1 MFNEDTTA
9 VAKKYDVS
17 YLDIKEWRSLR
28 LWDEDR
34 FELIVLFGTS
44 PSVIKLFE
52 LKLINI
58 N

>member
-34 FELIVLFGTS
+34 FELIVLFGTQ
-44 PSVIKLFE
+44 PSVIKLLE

>member
-34 FELIVLFGTS
+34 FELIVLFGT
-44 PSVIKLFE
+44 
-52 LKLINI
+52 
-58 N
+58 

>member
-34 FELIVLFGTS
+34 FELVVLFGTQ